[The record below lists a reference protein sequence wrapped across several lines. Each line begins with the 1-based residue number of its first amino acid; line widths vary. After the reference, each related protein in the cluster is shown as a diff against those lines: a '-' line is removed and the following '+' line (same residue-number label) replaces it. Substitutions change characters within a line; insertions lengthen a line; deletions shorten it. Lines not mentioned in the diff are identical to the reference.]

1 MGTQTGGRG
10 FRPVKTGS
18 LLKRWQYLQQLTRPP
33 GEAPGLEWLLSFAA
47 YMWCFLFFV
56 FFFLLGRFY
65 RMCCQVGAV
74 VIQRLKVSAVT
85 VNWNVL
91 TANCF
96 KEMLRCTMWEY
107 ACLVRLSEAQSR
119 HLLQP
124 WVSVHRNRWMLSTRE
139 EYLMWENL
147 IEYIKYVG
155 VYELYRELLVVKSPR
170 QLEI

>member
-1 MGTQTGGRG
+1 
-10 FRPVKTGS
+10 
-18 LLKRWQYLQQLTRPP
+18 
-33 GEAPGLEWLLSFAA
+33 
-47 YMWCFLFFV
+47 
-56 FFFLLGRFY
+56 
-65 RMCCQVGAV
+65 
-74 VIQRLKVSAVT
+74 
-85 VNWNVL
+85 
-91 TANCF
+91 
-96 KEMLRCTMWEY
+96 MWEY

-119 HLLQP
+119 HSLQP